1 MTNGVEYVLRKHCD
15 EKHKELLAAVNGLNN
30 RLYKDNGKRSIQSI
44 LNSHDTAI
52 KFLLWIMSILT
63 AAAIAAAVKLIFF
76 GTAGLL

>member
-1 MTNGVEYVLRKHCD
+1 MTNGVEYVLREHCN

-63 AAAIAAAVKLIFF
+63 VAAVAAAVKLIFF